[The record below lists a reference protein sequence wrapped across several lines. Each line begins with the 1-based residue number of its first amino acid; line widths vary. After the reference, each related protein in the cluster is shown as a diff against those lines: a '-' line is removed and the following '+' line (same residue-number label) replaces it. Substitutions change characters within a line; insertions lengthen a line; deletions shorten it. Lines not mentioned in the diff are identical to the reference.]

1 LQERALCNR
10 NLTKT
15 NFNNKRRNKMPKYL
29 AHASYTV
36 EGLKGLL
43 KDGGTKRREAVEQ
56 LAKGLGGLGGTVEA
70 FYYAF
75 GDDDL
80 FVIFDL
86 PDNVS
91 ATIGSMVVNAS
102 GAAKAKMTVLLTPEE
117 VDEATKK
124 SVDYIPPGQ

>member
-1 LQERALCNR
+1 
-10 NLTKT
+10 
-15 NFNNKRRNKMPKYL
+15 MPKYL
-29 AHASYTV
+29 AHASYTT

-43 KDGGTKRREAVEQ
+43 EDGGSKRREVVEQ
-56 LAKGLGGLGGTVEA
+56 LAKSLGGTMEA

-91 ATIGSMVVNAS
+91 ATTASLVVNAT
-102 GAAKAKMTVLLTPEE
+102 GAVNAKITVLITPEE
-117 VDEATKK
+117 IDEATKK
-124 SVDYIPPGQ
+124 SVDYLPPGQ

>member
-1 LQERALCNR
+1 
-10 NLTKT
+10 
-15 NFNNKRRNKMPKYL
+15 MPKYL
-29 AHASYTV
+29 AHASYTT

-43 KDGGTKRREAVEQ
+43 KDGGSKRREVVEQ
-56 LAKGLGGLGGTVEA
+56 LAKSLGGTMEA

-91 ATIGSMVVNAS
+91 ATTASLVVNAS
-102 GAAKAKMTVLLTPEE
+102 GAVNAKVTVLITPEE
-117 VDEATKK
+117 VDQATKK
-124 SVDYIPPGQ
+124 SLDYIPPGQ

>member
-1 LQERALCNR
+1 
-10 NLTKT
+10 
-15 NFNNKRRNKMPKYL
+15 MPKYL
-29 AHASYTV
+29 AHASYTT

-43 KDGGTKRREAVEQ
+43 KDGGSKRREVVEQ
-56 LAKGLGGLGGTVEA
+56 LAKSLGGTMEA

-91 ATIGSMVVNAS
+91 ATTVSLVVNAT
-102 GAAKAKMTVLLTPEE
+102 GAVNAKITVLITPEE
-117 VDEATKK
+117 IDEATKK
-124 SVDYIPPGQ
+124 SADYLPPGQ

>member
-1 LQERALCNR
+1 
-10 NLTKT
+10 
-15 NFNNKRRNKMPKYL
+15 MPKYL

-56 LAKGLGGLGGTVEA
+56 LAKGLGGTVEA

-117 VDEATKK
+117 VDEATKR

>member
-1 LQERALCNR
+1 
-10 NLTKT
+10 
-15 NFNNKRRNKMPKYL
+15 MPKYL
-29 AHASYTV
+29 TQASYTA

-56 LAKGLGGLGGTVEA
+56 LAKSLGGTVEA

-75 GDDDL
+75 GDDDI

-117 VDEATKK
+117 IDQATKK
-124 SVDYIPPGQ
+124 SVDYLPPGQ

>member
-1 LQERALCNR
+1 
-10 NLTKT
+10 
-15 NFNNKRRNKMPKYL
+15 MPKYL
-29 AHASYTV
+29 AHASYTN

-43 KDGGTKRREAVEQ
+43 KDGGSKRREVVEQ
-56 LAKGLGGLGGTVEA
+56 LAKSLGGTMEA

-91 ATIGSMVVNAS
+91 ATTASLVVNTS
-102 GAAKAKMTVLLTPEE
+102 GAVNAKVTVLISPEE
-117 VDEATKK
+117 VDQATQK
-124 SVDYIPPGQ
+124 SVDYLPPGQ

>member
-1 LQERALCNR
+1 
-10 NLTKT
+10 
-15 NFNNKRRNKMPKYL
+15 MPKYL

-56 LAKGLGGLGGTVEA
+56 LAKGVGGTVEA

-91 ATIGSMVVNAS
+91 ATTISLVVNAS
-102 GAAKAKMTVLLTPEE
+102 GAVKAKVTVLITPEE
-117 VDEATKK
+117 VDQATKK
-124 SVDYIPPGQ
+124 SLDYLPPGQ

>member
-1 LQERALCNR
+1 
-10 NLTKT
+10 
-15 NFNNKRRNKMPKYL
+15 MPKYL
-29 AHASYTV
+29 AHASYTI

-43 KDGGTKRREAVEQ
+43 KDGVTKRREAVEQ
-56 LAKGLGGLGGTVEA
+56 LAKSLGGTVEA

-117 VDEATKK
+117 IDRATKK
-124 SVDYIPPGQ
+124 SVDYLPPGQ

>member
-1 LQERALCNR
+1 
-10 NLTKT
+10 
-15 NFNNKRRNKMPKYL
+15 MPKYL
-29 AHASYTV
+29 AHASYTT

-43 KDGGTKRREAVEQ
+43 KDGGSKRREVVEQ
-56 LAKGLGGLGGTVEA
+56 LAKSLGGTMEA

-91 ATIGSMVVNAS
+91 ATTASLVVNAT
-102 GAAKAKMTVLLTPEE
+102 GAVNAKITVLITPEE
-117 VDEATKK
+117 IDEATKK
-124 SVDYIPPGQ
+124 SVDYLPPGQ